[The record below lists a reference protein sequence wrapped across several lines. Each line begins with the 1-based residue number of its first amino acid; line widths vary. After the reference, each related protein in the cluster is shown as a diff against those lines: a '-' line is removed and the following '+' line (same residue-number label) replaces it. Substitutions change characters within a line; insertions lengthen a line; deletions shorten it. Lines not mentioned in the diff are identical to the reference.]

1 MNEIKEVLNY
11 FRMLPKYKGYSY
23 LEDAIQLCREHSEYL
38 TQITKVV
45 YPELAKKYHVTPW
58 SVERNIRTI
67 IDKSWQMDRRLCE
80 GQESRY
86 NKFFEYNVIIRPS
99 NAAFISMV
107 VVRLEE
113 NQGLLQGKG

>member
-67 IDKSWQMDRRLCE
+67 IDNQTFFIQLRIEIAGEFIQCGVYLYGRRPFGGKSR
-80 GQESRY
+80 G
-86 NKFFEYNVIIRPS
+86 
-99 NAAFISMV
+99 AA
-107 VVRLEE
+107 
-113 NQGLLQGKG
+113 G

>member
-1 MNEIKEVLNY
+1 MW
-11 FRMLPKYKGYSY
+11 FWS
-23 LEDAIQLCREHSEYL
+23 
-38 TQITKVV
+38 
-45 YPELAKKYHVTPW
+45 KKYHVTPW

-113 NQGLLQGKG
+113 NQGVLQGKG

>member
-1 MNEIKEVLNY
+1 
-11 FRMLPKYKGYSY
+11 MLYSFAGA
-23 LEDAIQLCREHSEYL
+23 LGYL

-80 GQESRY
+80 GQEKPGTT
-86 NKFFEYNVIIRPS
+86 NFEYNVIIRPS

-113 NQGLLQGKG
+113 NQRGAG

>member
-45 YPELAKKYHVTPW
+45 YPELAKKYHCTKEEVA
-58 SVERNIRTI
+58 
-67 IDKSWQMDRRLCE
+67 
-80 GQESRY
+80 
-86 NKFFEYNVIIRPS
+86 
-99 NAAFISMV
+99 NARKMFT
-107 VVRLEE
+107 E
-113 NQGLLQGKG
+113 

>member
-67 IDKSWQMDRRLCE
+67 IDKSWQMSRPFVRR
-80 GQESRY
+80 
-86 NKFFEYNVIIRPS
+86 P
-99 NAAFISMV
+99 
-107 VVRLEE
+107 
-113 NQGLLQGKG
+113 GKPVQQIF